1 VEFNMTDDTKQPKAV
16 PIARVDLKRRA
27 ADVAGEP
34 PLVIPRGRAQL
45 VMSAALDDLYRA
57 AGHVEKVA
65 MAVARG
71 LDEVQP

>member
-1 VEFNMTDDTKQPKAV
+1 MDDTKQPKTV
-16 PIARVDLKRRA
+16 PIARVELRKRRRSE
-27 ADVAGEP
+27 DVAGEP
-34 PLVIPRGRAQL
+34 PLVIPRGRAEL